1 MFCTKCGKEL
11 SGEMLFCPKCGTA
24 VVGELNS
31 KIENEEE
38 EKRGQEE
45 SKQEEVIQEE
55 MKQEETKQEA
65 IKQERVKQEEIIQE
79 AIKQEQVKQEE
90 IIQEETKQEKV
101 KQEERKQN
109 ERKEYNEQ
117 RGESHGKG
125 VWVIKDYDK
134 LREKGDEIRKREKNW
149 NIVKKVLIVILA
161 LCTIKVTYADIIAIT
176 EGSADFYS
184 LILDYAVLLLLIT
197 IFLLCT
203 WKYTKTCILR
213 RMEDTLMICGGL
225 LKIEDNKQLVKELNT
240 MKCDMVKR
248 AYLDERG
255 NACIQGKYSKYT
267 FEEEDGLIVLDSH
280 NFNFRIALEIEV
292 IMMCLLKHLDA
303 DAPVNAFELEKKNQ
317 RLVYRFPI
325 YIVVLVISLILMLI
339 PDAVPGLGEGNSKYI
354 TMVQDASPRLYKGIT
369 YEEAFDDF
377 FSDPKWEYFMSDDR
391 YDVVEFSGNCTY
403 YDEAATMRI
412 QFLVSYDEGTIE
424 IHALSINGEEQSQLM
439 IGAFIMEIFES
450 YEEG

>member
-11 SGEMLFCPKCGTA
+11 SGEMMFCPKCGTA

-55 MKQEETKQEA
+55 
-65 IKQERVKQEEIIQE
+65 IKQEGD
-79 AIKQEQVKQEE
+79 KQEE
-90 IIQEETKQEKV
+90 IIQEEVKQEEVKREEIIQDEIVQEEIKQEEV

-109 ERKEYNEQ
+109 ERKVQNEQ
-117 RGESHGKG
+117 RGESNGKG

-134 LREKGDEIRKREKNW
+134 LRERGDEIRKREKNW
-149 NIVKKVLIVILA
+149 NMVKKVLIVILA
-161 LCTIKVTYADIIAIT
+161 LCTIKVTYVDIIAIT

-184 LILDYAVLLLLIT
+184 LILDYATLLLIVT
-197 IFLLCT
+197 LFLLCT

-213 RMEDTLMICGGL
+213 KMEDTLMICGGL
-225 LKIEDNKQLVKELNT
+225 LKIEDNKQLVQELNT

-267 FEEEDGLIVLDSH
+267 FEEEEGLIGLDSH

-303 DAPVNAFELEKKNQ
+303 DAPVNAYELEKKNQ
-317 RLVYRFPI
+317 RLVYRFPV
-325 YIVVLVISLILMLI
+325 YIVVLVISLILMLL

-354 TMVQDASPRLYKGIT
+354 TMVQDAGPRLYKGIT

-377 FSDPKWEYFMSDDR
+377 FSDPEWEYFMSDDG

-412 QFLVSYDEGTIE
+412 QFLVSYDEGSIE